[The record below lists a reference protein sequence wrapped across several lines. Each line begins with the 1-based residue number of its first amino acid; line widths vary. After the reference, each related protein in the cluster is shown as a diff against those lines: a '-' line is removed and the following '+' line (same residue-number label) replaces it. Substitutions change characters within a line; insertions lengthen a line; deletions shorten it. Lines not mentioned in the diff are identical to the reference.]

1 MDPTTIVCPVCT
13 LFLRPGITLKQHLLS
28 HPKQKVIEALV
39 KLANA
44 EDVPKT
50 STTSSTAPPVLS
62 APGGSQIFKVNPT
75 VLNQPFNVPGSVT
88 GQTVSSP
95 AQPPSHLNPIQGN
108 HVFIYQQ
115 SMSTTSPQP
124 NVLHVNPLS
133 QQYVYP
139 AVFNP
144 QLMPYVY
151 QQQQVI
157 MSSNSL
163 PHPIKALP
171 FEMPNSSHAE
181 SENKESNDNHIQD
194 VNNRVVEVQDNITE
208 VTEES
213 VISKESEEVD
223 NAEENLNFTEHFD
236 DKEEVVVGES
246 VIQNFKE
253 HDLELSE
260 VQAEMYQ
267 TERDDGSDFDNN
279 NEDLNSSNSGECHI
293 SSNSQTTT
301 EWRVESELNK
311 ACQTQSTNNTSPRLQ
326 EIEDNN
332 EFSEIHEDFQD
343 QPDYLYLHANNQPYT
358 ANQDV
363 GDLYNDNQQVN
374 LAYTAVKVNDSFEQ
388 AEPIYTSANIL
399 HGGDNLDLV
408 NMDELVMMNNF
419 HSSQVISQVENF
431 ENLSGDRPG
440 VLMTIG
446 DISSHK
452 KTDYNDQK
460 DFEES
465 TSRGSS
471 HLNIKSDECMPA
483 RGELSGQESLGG
495 NSDIMWNR
503 LHYQEGSSKMTN
515 SFEFNERD
523 SWDASDGESV
533 ETPCSKN
540 NASSHTSY
548 LQVQPDYDHENDTPL
563 FVSSSGPPLNFK
575 CSVCGQGFVSGK
587 ERKEHEV
594 KEHSKAKSTFIGS
607 EIGKKRVKK
616 LVVKFKSDKNENEGT
631 FNNVFANKLKMETS
645 IEPQTEEVQIEH
657 IKTDEST
664 PIDLAD
670 MKTVCTICDCVVE
683 NAKALKLH
691 KMEVHHEN
699 LKIKHKCSTC
709 GESFPNEYK
718 YTAHL
723 KVHPLECK
731 LCGKLFYRRQ
741 NIQLHMKRHLGVKP
755 FTCEICQKSFVT
767 RQKHDEHK
775 NIHTGDAP
783 IKCNLCDEKFRRYSN
798 LVQHRNRHHL
808 HMKKKIKDYICQC
821 GEIFHSK
828 KKLAWHK
835 EIHESKPKAC
845 TQCNEKFLHMSS
857 LTRHM
862 RRAHNEKYLPEENR
876 LNENVECPVCKGT
889 YLKSSLEAHIRNHSG
904 QRPYTCLIC
913 NKDFTTKW
921 NLKLHKWTHASR
933 TSKPFKCDQCKG
945 AFIRESDYIAHMNSH
960 KSVRPYTCNYCGA
973 QFIRKYNC
981 IRHVKEHVN
990 DKTFNCQICGKSFHR
1005 SYYLKDHMR
1014 VHSGLRPYTCHI
1026 CGKTSTTK
1034 SNHNKHI
1041 QIHHAREPVSTEN

>member
-28 HPKQKVIEALV
+28 HPKQKVIDALV
-39 KLANA
+39 KLANGEETQKPPSSPA
-44 EDVPKT
+44 T
-50 STTSSTAPPVLS
+50 ATTILNT
-62 APGGSQIFKVNPT
+62 PGGSQVNPA
-75 VLNQPFNVPGSVT
+75 VINQPWNVPGSVT
-88 GQTVSSP
+88 PT
-95 AQPPSHLNPIQGN
+95 PPNLNPLHGN

-163 PHPIKALP
+163 PHPMKALP
-171 FEMPNSSHAE
+171 FDLSTSSQLDN
-181 SENKESNDNHIQD
+181 ENKENSNDNQNQED
-194 VNNRVVEVQDNITE
+194 SNRTE
-208 VTEES
+208 VP
-213 VISKESEEVD
+213 
-223 NAEENLNFTEHFD
+223 ENLTELTQEVIMKEQEDDNNAAESLNFSEHFNE
-236 DKEEVVVGES
+236 KEEVEVVNNDEDE
-246 VIQNFKE
+246 IKE
-253 HDLELSE
+253 HQDELNDD
-260 VQAEMYQ
+260 QADTYHQ
-267 TERDDGSDFDNN
+267 NSRDNGSDFDNSDLHVSTSEECN
-279 NEDLNSSNSGECHI
+279 NSL
-293 SSNSQTTT
+293 NSQTTT
-301 EWRVESELNK
+301 EWRVHSELNK
-311 ACQTQSTNNTSPRLQ
+311 ACQTQGTNTRLP
-326 EIEDNN
+326 ETGG
-332 EFSEIHEDFQD
+332 SEDFSQVHENFED
-343 QPDYLYLHANNQPYT
+343 HPEYLYLQNTPQQYG
-358 ANQDV
+358 ANQNV
-363 GDLYNDNQQVN
+363 NGIYNDNHHVN
-374 LAYTAVKVNDSFEQ
+374 STYTTVKVNESYEQ
-388 AEPIYTSANIL
+388 SEPIYTSANIL

-419 HSSQVISQVENF
+419 HSGQVISQVENF
-431 ENLSGDRPG
+431 ESISGERPG

-446 DISSHK
+446 DIPSHK
-452 KTDYNDQK
+452 KVEYNDHK

-465 TSRGSS
+465 TSRSSS
-471 HLNIKSDECMPA
+471 HLNIKSDERMPA

-495 NSDIMWNR
+495 TSDIMWNR
-503 LHYQEGSSKMTN
+503 LHYQEGSSRLTN
-515 SFEFNERD
+515 TFEFTERD
-523 SWDASDGESV
+523 SWDPSDSESID
-533 ETPCSKN
+533 TPCSK
-540 NASSHTSY
+540 SIPY
-548 LQVQPDYDHENDTPL
+548 LQEHTDYDNENDTPL
-563 FVSSSGPPLNFK
+563 FISSSGPPLNFK
-575 CSVCGQGFVSGK
+575 CSICGEGFTSGK
-587 ERKEHEV
+587 DRKEHEMN
-594 KEHSKAKSTFIGS
+594 EHSKSKSGFIGS
-607 EIGKKRVKK
+607 EIGKKKVKK
-616 LVVKFKSDKNENEGT
+616 LVVKFKSDKIESDPT
-631 FNNVFANKLKMETS
+631 FNNVFTNKLKLETS
-645 IEPQTEEVQIEH
+645 TDPQLPEIEVEK
-657 IKTDEST
+657 IKIDET
-664 PIDLAD
+664 PLDITD
-670 MKTVCTICDCVVE
+670 MKTVCNLCDCVVE
-683 NAKALKLH
+683 NSRALKLH
-691 KMEVHHEN
+691 KMEAHSDASKV
-699 LKIKHKCSTC
+699 KHKCATC
-709 GESFPNEYK
+709 NELFPNEYK

-723 KVHPLECK
+723 KIHPLECK

-741 NIQLHMKRHLGVKP
+741 NIQLHMKRHLGLKP

-775 NIHTGDAP
+775 NVHTGESP

-845 TQCNEKFLHMSS
+845 TQCSEKFLHMSS

-862 RRAHNEKYLPEENR
+862 RRAHNEKYLPEETR

-933 TSKPFKCDQCKG
+933 TSKPYKCDQCKG

>member
-28 HPKQKVIEALV
+28 HPKQKVIDALV
-39 KLANA
+39 KLANGD
-44 EDVPKT
+44 ETQKP
-50 STTSSTAPPVLS
+50 SSTPSS
-62 APGGSQIFKVNPT
+62 ASTT
-75 VLNQPFNVPGSVT
+75 VLNAPGASQVNPAVVNQPWNVPGSVT
-88 GQTVSSP
+88 GQNLPTS
-95 AQPPSHLNPIQGN
+95 APPTSHPIHGN

-124 NVLHVNPLS
+124 NVLQVNPLS

-157 MSSNSL
+157 MSSNSM
-163 PHPIKALP
+163 PHPMKALP
-171 FEMPNSSHAE
+171 FDLSTCPQLE
-181 SENKESNDNHIQD
+181 SENKKESNPNDED
-194 VNNRVVEVQDNITE
+194 NRVLEVQANTTE
-208 VTEES
+208 ATQES
-213 VISKESEEVD
+213 ILSKESEDD
-223 NAEENLNFTEHFD
+223 NNATENLNFSEHFD
-236 DKEEVVVGES
+236 DKEEVEIINNDDEIRS
-246 VIQNFKE
+246 FKE
-253 HDLELSE
+253 QQLELTE
-260 VQAEMYQ
+260 VHADPFHNGKE
-267 TERDDGSDFDNN
+267 DGNEFDNP
-279 NEDLNSSNSGECHI
+279 DLNLSTSEECAH
-293 SSNSQTTT
+293 SPDMQTTT
-301 EWRVESELNK
+301 EWRARSELNK
-311 ACQTQSTNNTSPRLQ
+311 ACQTQNPSNVSPRLQ
-326 EIEDNN
+326 EIDDNEEFPQMHENFED
-332 EFSEIHEDFQD
+332 H
-343 QPDYLYLHANNQPYT
+343 PDYLYLHPNTQQYSSHQEVGELYHENQH
-358 ANQDV
+358 
-363 GDLYNDNQQVN
+363 VN
-374 LAYTAVKVNDSFEQ
+374 LAYTAVKMNENYEQ

-419 HSSQVISQVENF
+419 HSGQVISQVENF
-431 ENLSGDRPG
+431 ENISGDRPG

-446 DISSHK
+446 DISTSK
-452 KTDYNDQK
+452 KTEYNDQK

-471 HLNIKSDECMPA
+471 HVNIKSDERMPA

-495 NSDIMWNR
+495 TSDIMWNR
-503 LHYQEGSSKMTN
+503 MQYQEGSSRMVN
-515 SFEFNERD
+515 SFEFTGRD
-523 SWDASDGESV
+523 SWDASDSESAY
-533 ETPCSKN
+533 TPNSKTV
-540 NASSHTSY
+540 SSSQIAPY
-548 LQVQPDYDHENDTPL
+548 LHEEGDYDNENDTPM
-563 FVSSSGPPLNFK
+563 FVSSTGPPLNFK
-575 CSVCGQGFVSGK
+575 CSVCGEGFARGK
-587 ERKEHEV
+587 ERKDHEI
-594 KEHSKAKSTFIGS
+594 KEHSKNKSTFVGS
-607 EIGKKRVKK
+607 EIGKKKVKK
-616 LVVKFKSDKNENEGT
+616 LIVKFKSDRTENDST
-631 FNNVFANKLKMETS
+631 FNNVFTNKLKLETS
-645 IEPQTEEVQIEH
+645 TEPQVEEVQIDT
-657 IKTDEST
+657 IKTDET
-664 PIDLAD
+664 LPIDIAD
-670 MKTVCTICDCVVE
+670 LKTVCTICDCVVE

-691 KMEVHHEN
+691 KMEVHNETS
-699 LKIKHKCSTC
+699 KIKHKCLTC

-723 KVHPLECK
+723 KIHPLECK

-741 NIQLHMKRHLGVKP
+741 NIQLHMKRHLGLKP

-767 RQKHDEHK
+767 KQKHDEHK

-783 IKCNLCDEKFRRYSN
+783 IKCTLCDEKFRRYSN

-808 HMKKKIKDYICQC
+808 HMKKKIKDYVCHC
-821 GEIFHSK
+821 GEVFHSK

-835 EIHESKPKAC
+835 EIHESRPKSC

-904 QRPYTCLIC
+904 ERPYICLIC

-933 TSKPFKCDQCKG
+933 ISKPFKCDQCKG
-945 AFIRESDYIAHMNSH
+945 AFIRESDYTAHMNSH